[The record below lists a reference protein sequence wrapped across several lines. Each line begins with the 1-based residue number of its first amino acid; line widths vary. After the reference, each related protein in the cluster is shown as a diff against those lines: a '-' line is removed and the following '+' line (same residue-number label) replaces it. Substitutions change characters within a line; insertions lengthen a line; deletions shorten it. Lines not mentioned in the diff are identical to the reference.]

1 MTDDKTND
9 AIKRFKSF
17 LKQHPEIIKN
27 VKEKGKSWNEVF
39 DDWVL
44 FGESHEVWETYGVE
58 VEKASKSSSGS
69 LSLNKMLSY
78 IDKID
83 TKNWQE
89 RLENLNG
96 ALASIQSLIGQFQ
109 PGQKEENPAQPGQ
122 PSQPAADERQG
133 GGQTAGRPSFFSPA
147 STPTYRQG
155 PPFFRRD

>member
-1 MTDDKTND
+1 MTEDKTND

-17 LKQHPEIIKN
+17 LKQHPEIVKS

-44 FGESHEVWETYGVE
+44 FGEKHEVWETYGVQI
-58 VEKASKSSSGS
+58 EKSSKPSSGS

-109 PGQKEENPAQPGQ
+109 PGQKGENEGQ
-122 PSQPAADERQG
+122 AGAAGQPAADERQNS
-133 GGQTAGRPSFFSPA
+133 GQTPGRPSFFA
-147 STPTYRQG
+147 PTGNPTHRQG